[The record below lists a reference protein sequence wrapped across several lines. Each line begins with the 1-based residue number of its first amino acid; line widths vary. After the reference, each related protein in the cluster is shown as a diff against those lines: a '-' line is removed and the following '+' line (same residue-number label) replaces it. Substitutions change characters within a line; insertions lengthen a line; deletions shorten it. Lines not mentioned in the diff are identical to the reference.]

1 MVLLVLPPSYRL
13 VKRAAPTRG
22 IIRRRQNHDAI
33 AAAAHE
39 GFVAPSLTK
48 SYGLQ
53 RSLSADAF
61 PADADSPL
69 VPPSSQSSS
78 LRSAFART
86 TLFNYYYYPVDF
98 SVSLQSIASSA
109 SIAARAR
116 HTPSLPSLPTTIL
129 APCRQSLIIQKHPYS
144 CIRPFSTSS
153 FDASTSQ
160 QQKQQQLSL
169 KKAIRPFLRA
179 CHPDASSFVASST
192 NNNSGDNRTNASSH
206 HAKEVNLRAVQT
218 MNGLVDSL
226 DILIGRCTPPSYYN
240 YDNYNNNIKSSTT
253 TIGPLPELKSRY
265 EIEFILPPT
274 NVNKDDERKGRKRK
288 KNIDDK
294 VALTLRSITITFPE
308 YLRSNVKRWALTSFH
323 YRRDDDGVILAEP
336 PTPQEEEAYRTAMQL
351 REHALLEFGRLL
363 SIAGMKMPADSSGP
377 TTSSESSWGSRRKEE
392 NQWTLT
398 DHFLHE
404 LGIDP
409 MEEVAPGVVNSSSPL
424 SGAYFGRTQSRP
436 TPPKQSS
443 PSQPPTYSHPQLQQQ
458 RTAFINSIPWNRF
471 ALDYEN
477 AYNDA
482 QADWITNRL
491 NLYNV
496 NTLEGRER
504 REQMV
509 SSICGRAR
517 IVTCHHGDEISGEKE
532 KVNEDIPEGLDVIA
546 QLVAIRRLSLLLYD
560 NFDHLQM
567 ERMGRMWERLVIVFT
582 PPRTNRR
589 RRESRSIGSSHGTNA
604 LSLSSSPVHRV
615 REDGTPMRR
624 NPGRKL
630 TKWERRKRHR
640 EKMMPVS
647 RGWMRHIANNLLGN
661 KKMIQGG
668 GSGGEHAVEGFD
680 KATDD
685 GSSSTTTNNT
695 NSASSPSS
703 LPYMSESGFK
713 FSYGTTS
720 DQSVGHVT
728 AYIPIDFRD
737 GELVRQLYTH
747 VYDYFDNCCGH
758 VGFLKYGADG
768 DIRANFE
775 GRRGVAVGGA
785 TVG

>member
-1 MVLLVLPPSYRL
+1 
-13 VKRAAPTRG
+13 
-22 IIRRRQNHDAI
+22 
-33 AAAAHE
+33 
-39 GFVAPSLTK
+39 
-48 SYGLQ
+48 
-53 RSLSADAF
+53 
-61 PADADSPL
+61 
-69 VPPSSQSSS
+69 
-78 LRSAFART
+78 
-86 TLFNYYYYPVDF
+86 
-98 SVSLQSIASSA
+98 
-109 SIAARAR
+109 
-116 HTPSLPSLPTTIL
+116 
-129 APCRQSLIIQKHPYS
+129 
-144 CIRPFSTSS
+144 
-153 FDASTSQ
+153 
-160 QQKQQQLSL
+160 
-169 KKAIRPFLRA
+169 
-179 CHPDASSFVASST
+179 
-192 NNNSGDNRTNASSH
+192 
-206 HAKEVNLRAVQT
+206 

-226 DILIGRCTPPSYYN
+226 DTLIGRCTPPTYNNFDSY
-240 YDNYNNNIKSSTT
+240 NNIKSSTT
-253 TIGPLPELKSRY
+253 AIGPLPELKSRY

-274 NVNKDDERKGRKRK
+274 NSNDDDDRKSIKRK

-323 YRRDDDGVILAEP
+323 YRRDDDGVVLADA
-336 PTPQEEEAYRTAMQL
+336 PTSQEEEAYRTAMQL

-363 SIAGMKMPADSSGP
+363 SIAGMKMPADSSAS
-377 TTSSESSWGSRRKEE
+377 TASSESSWGSRRKEE

-409 MEEVAPGVVNSSSPL
+409 MEEVGPGVVNSSSPL
-424 SGAYFGRTQSRP
+424 SSAYFGRTQSRP

-443 PSQPPTYSHPQLQQQ
+443 PSQPPTYFHPQLQQQ
-458 RTAFINSIPWNRF
+458 RTAFINSIPWNQF

-517 IVTCHHGDEISGEKE
+517 IVTCHHRGEVHDDDGISGEEE

-589 RRESRSIGSSHGTNA
+589 GRESRSIGSGRGSSTV
-604 LSLSSSPVHRV
+604 SLSSAPVHRV

-624 NPGRKL
+624 HPGRKL

-647 RGWMRHIANNLLGN
+647 REWMRHIANNLLGN
-661 KKMIQGG
+661 EKMAEEVGN
-668 GSGGEHAVEGFD
+668 GEEQDVAGFD

-758 VGFLKYGADG
+758 VGFLKYGVDG
-768 DIRANFE
+768 EIRANFE
-775 GRRGVAVGGA
+775 GRRGMAVGGA
-785 TVG
+785 AADG